1 MYHSKKMKI
10 LAIGDTADNSVS
22 LKKFAKNCK
31 IHLITFPRK
40 QAEIFTLSKDVE
52 EFDSLIISKQVKKI
66 NQIKK
71 DYDLCLVLTWSAAR
85 IAYLANLNYIMY
97 FVGGDITEAPFE
109 KMPKSPYLKKP
120 IHNRNFLER
129 YFYKKIFD
137 SAICCVAG
145 TEEYF
150 EKLRKFREDSIRLDN
165 VFVDTTIFNDKVKPI
180 KLEKKKFTFLS
191 AQKFG
196 LEKGFDII
204 FEALKLCK
212 TDFEILQVEWYTQ
225 RTEEEKTLVRELLK
239 KKPAMMK
246 FIPLIKRDELASYFR
261 SSDAILG
268 QMRAGMLGGIER
280 DAAFC
285 KVPIL
290 CYIDQ
295 TKPMIIKNE
304 KVIPPFLP
312 KTNDPKELAEVI
324 DKIVESKEFREKL
337 ANDEFEYCKKLYHPE
352 NAIEAWEELF
362 MKIEKR
368 YPTINKNSSK
378 IMKFLENKILEY
390 IEKFVYKKKMK
401 AKNIEG
407 WGEEK
412 YQKLTK

>member
-1 MYHSKKMKI
+1 MKKI
-10 LAIGDTADNSVS
+10 RVLAIGDTADNSAS

-52 EFDSLIISKQVKKI
+52 IFDSLLISKQVKKI
-66 NQIKK
+66 NQIKN

-85 IAYLANLNYIMY
+85 IAYLADLNYIMY
-97 FVGGDITEAPFE
+97 FVGGDITEPPFE
-109 KMPKSPYLKKP
+109 KMPKSPYLDKP
-120 IHNRNFLER
+120 IHSRNFLER
-129 YFYKKIFD
+129 YFYKRNFD
-137 SAICCVAG
+137 SAVCCVAG

-150 EKLRKFREDSIRLDN
+150 TKLKKFRKDAIRLDN
-165 VFVDTTIFNDKVKPI
+165 VVVDNTIFNDKIKPVKSD
-180 KLEKKKFTFLS
+180 KKKFTFLS

-225 RTEEEKTLVRELLK
+225 RTDEEKALVKELLR
-239 KKPAMMK
+239 KKPAMIK
-246 FIPLIKRDELASYFR
+246 FIPLIKRDELASHFR

-285 KVPIL
+285 KVPVL

-312 KTNDPKELAEVI
+312 KTNEPKELAEVI

-337 ANDEFEYCKKLYHPE
+337 AIEEFEYCERLYHPE
-352 NAIEAWEELF
+352 NAIEVWEELF
-362 MKIEKR
+362 RKIEKK

-378 IMKFLENKILEY
+378 IKKFLENKIMEY
-390 IEKFVYKKKMK
+390 VEKFIYKKKMK
-401 AKNIEG
+401 FKNIEG
-407 WGEEK
+407 WGKEQ
-412 YQKLTK
+412 YQELTK